1 MAKGMFTSFNEN
13 DKLFN
18 LIANNQPTWWQNLI
32 SDKDLYIEIR
42 KDNYI
47 NVYYYGGC
55 VARIRFNNN
64 LIAKTHYKY
73 LNLPQK
79 ESTIYLES
87 MDYLCD
93 KEKIKQIKSA
103 ISNIYL
109 NDNPRGDEKRKDKK
123 ITESCEKKVQGKL
136 ILASKSKYIDSEF
149 AYNRGKQRIRFD
161 LIKVEDG
168 LLTFVE
174 LKLVSD
180 SRLNSREFV
189 PEIITQMNK
198 YSEFIECYK
207 RDIIPYYEK
216 LLSVKKRL
224 GIIDDISII
233 KDLNKKPLLLI
244 YNNYLDDNIKVR
256 KERIVK
262 IKKNISNQSFD
273 SKFIKDYGDNNS

>member
-1 MAKGMFTSFNEN
+1 MFTSFNEN